1 MMKKLFRFLGDL
13 ELPMFSRDR
22 YKYSTAKS
30 AYDSMRNQYD
40 PKFIY
45 KVEYDKE
52 GEYFYV
58 TVSDF
63 RGKFLNY
70 YLENY

>member
-1 MMKKLFRFLGDL
+1 MKKLFRFLGDL
-13 ELPMFSRDR
+13 ELPMFSRER
-22 YKYSTAKS
+22 YKYATAKQ

-52 GEYFYV
+52 SEYFYV
-58 TVSDF
+58 TVSNIH
-63 RGKFLNY
+63 GKFLSC
-70 YLENY
+70 YLEDY

>member
-1 MMKKLFRFLGDL
+1 MRKLFRFLGDL
-13 ELPMFSRDR
+13 ELPMFSKDR
-22 YKYSTAKS
+22 YKYSTAKQ

-45 KVEYDKE
+45 KVEYDEE

-58 TVSDF
+58 TVSNIH
-63 RGKFLNY
+63 GKFLSY
-70 YLENY
+70 YLEDY

>member
-1 MMKKLFRFLGDL
+1 MKKLFRFLGDL

-22 YKYSTAKS
+22 YKYDTAKQ

-45 KVEYDKE
+45 KVEYDE
-52 GEYFYV
+52 EAGYFYV
-58 TVSDF
+58 TVSDI
-63 RGKFLNY
+63 RGKFLSC
-70 YLENY
+70 YLEDY